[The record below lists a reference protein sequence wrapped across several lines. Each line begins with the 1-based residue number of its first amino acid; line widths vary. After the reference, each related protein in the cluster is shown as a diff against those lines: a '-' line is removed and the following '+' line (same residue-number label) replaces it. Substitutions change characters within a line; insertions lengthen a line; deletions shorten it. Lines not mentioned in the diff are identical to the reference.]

1 MGGGLLLVIGQNPF
15 VYRHIFNLS
24 KYFETCE
31 KSETGPNRKKFP
43 PDLKEEK
50 EFSTTKNNKKDQER
64 KKERKRPEEESDAPF
79 LPLQTM
85 ACN

>member
-1 MGGGLLLVIGQNPF
+1 MYIGTSLTFPSILRLVK
-15 VYRHIFNLS
+15 NL
-24 KYFETCE
+24 KQDQTE
-31 KSETGPNRKKFP
+31 KKFP

-50 EFSTTKNNKKDQER
+50 EFSTKNKNKKKTKKER